1 MVKRDKRRAD
11 HGDSVVRGR
20 LLAAATELFTIKGYA
35 ATSVREIVEAAGVSK
50 PVLYYWFGNKEGI
63 YLELMTEPFGRFT
76 ALLEECLGTAGSPCG
91 RLVDL
96 LDRTLMLVRENL
108 GGTRLMYSIYYGP
121 PQGAPFVDFEGYHR
135 HFQDAIRELVFGGIE
150 AGELRSEKVDDMMWI
165 LLGVFNV
172 ALEEQLCGRPDRP
185 PGIDREGLRRM
196 LTLVLNGFAARTADE
211 VER

>member
-121 PQGAPFVDFEGYHR
+121 PRALPLSTSRAITAISRTPFGNWFP
-135 HFQDAIRELVFGGIE
+135 A
-150 AGELRSEKVDDMMWI
+150 AS
-165 LLGVFNV
+165 
-172 ALEEQLCGRPDRP
+172 
-185 PGIDREGLRRM
+185 RRASCVRKRW
-196 LTLVLNGFAARTADE
+196 TI
-211 VER
+211 